1 LRLEISTIDVEFV
14 QSGRF
19 RMRVLFLVQ
28 YPRQAPSPRYRVY
41 QLVPWLEEAGFECD
55 VEPLIGEG
63 DYAAARSAGKYFDKS
78 RMLAGGFVR
87 RVSALLRAR
96 KYDLVY
102 VLKGAFP
109 YGPPII
115 EQLLRTSNVP
125 VIFDFDDAI
134 HIHKKSVSHR
144 FLDYLKST
152 RRVGQV
158 AALASR
164 VVVPNEYLADFARE
178 FNSAV
183 TVVPEAENTD
193 RLIPR
198 QAHKNGSKIV
208 IGWVGSSSTAKY
220 LTLIEGALQTV
231 CDRFSNV
238 VLRVIGGKFESE
250 GVRTELVDWK
260 FEREVQ
266 QFHDLDIGIMP
277 LPLEEWSKGKS
288 GCKLRQYMAA
298 GVPGVGTA
306 IGYNL
311 ELVEHGRT
319 GFLATTQDEWVEC
332 LSHLIERPE
341 LRSAIADAAR
351 RDVEQRFAIDVI
363 GPQLEAAIRETVD
376 EFRASQRNAA
386 GRVGRAAA

>member
-1 LRLEISTIDVEFV
+1 
-14 QSGRF
+14 
-19 RMRVLFLVQ
+19 MRVLFLVQ

-41 QLVPWLEEAGFECD
+41 QLVPWLEEAGIECD
-55 VEPLIGEG
+55 VEPLIGEN
-63 DYAAARSAGKYFDKS
+63 DYTAARSAGKYFDKS
-78 RMLAGGFVR
+78 RMLVGGFAR

-144 FLDYLKST
+144 LLDYLKST

-158 AALASR
+158 ATLASR
-164 VVVPNEYLADFARE
+164 VVVPNEFLADFARE

-183 TVVPEAENTD
+183 TVVPEAENTE
-193 RLIPR
+193 RFVSRTP
-198 QAHKNGSKIV
+198 HENGSKVV

-220 LTLIEGALQTV
+220 LTLIEEALRAV
-231 CDRFSNV
+231 CDRFPNV
-238 VLRVIGGKFESE
+238 VLRVIGGKFEAE
-250 GVRTELVDWK
+250 GVRTELVDWN
-260 FEREVQ
+260 FDQEVQ

-311 ELVEHGRT
+311 ELVEHGHT
-319 GFLATTQDEWVEC
+319 GFLATSQDEWVDC
-332 LSHLIERPE
+332 LSTLIERPE
-341 LRSAIADAAR
+341 FRNAIADAAR
-351 RDVEQRFAIDVI
+351 RDVEQRFAINVI
-363 GPQLEAAIRETVD
+363 GPKLEAVIRETVD
-376 EFRASQRNAA
+376 EFKVAPSKVVGRA
-386 GRVGRAAA
+386 GRAAA

>member
-1 LRLEISTIDVEFV
+1 
-14 QSGRF
+14 
-19 RMRVLFLVQ
+19 MRVLFLVQ

-41 QLVPWLEEAGFECD
+41 QLVPWLENAGIECD
-55 VEPLIGEG
+55 VEPLVGES
-63 DYAAARSAGKYFDKS
+63 DYAAARSSGQYLAKS
-78 RMLAGGFVR
+78 RMLAAGFMG
-87 RVSALLRAR
+87 RVSALLRSR

-164 VVVPNEYLADFARE
+164 VVVPNEFLADFARD
-178 FNSAV
+178 FNSTV
-183 TVVPEAENTD
+183 TVVPEAENTE

-198 QAHKNGSKIV
+198 APHKNGPKVV

-220 LTLIEGALQTV
+220 LTLIEEALRTV
-231 CDRFSNV
+231 CDRFPNV
-238 VLRVIGGKFESE
+238 VLRVIGGKFEAE

-260 FEREVQ
+260 FDQEVQ

-332 LSHLIERPE
+332 LSTLIERPK
-341 LRSAIADAAR
+341 LRNTIADAAR
-351 RDVEQRFAIDVI
+351 LDVEQRFAINVI

-376 EFRASQRNAA
+376 EFRAASSTTADRA
-386 GRVGRAAA
+386 GRAAA

>member
-1 LRLEISTIDVEFV
+1 LRLELSSIYGEFI

-41 QLVPWLEEAGFECD
+41 QLVPWLEEAGVECD
-55 VEPLIGEG
+55 VEPLIRES
-63 DYAAARSAGKYFDKS
+63 DYAAARSAGMYLDKS
-78 RMLAGGFVR
+78 RMLAGGFAR

-144 FLDYLKST
+144 FLDYFKST

-158 AALASR
+158 ATLASR
-164 VVVPNEYLADFARE
+164 VVVPNEFLADFARE

-198 QAHKNGSKIV
+198 QTHRNGSKVV

-220 LTLIEGALQTV
+220 LTLVEDALRTV

-238 VLRVIGGKFESE
+238 VLRVIGGKFYAE

-260 FEREVQ
+260 FDREVQ
-266 QFHDLDIGIMP
+266 QFHELDIGIMP

-306 IGYNL
+306 IGYNI

-319 GFLATTQDEWVEC
+319 GFLATTQDEWVDC
-332 LSHLIERPE
+332 LSNLIERPD
-341 LRSAIADAAR
+341 LRNTIAEAAR

-363 GPQLEAAIRETVD
+363 GPQLEAAIRETVG
-376 EFRASQRNAA
+376 EFRTAQRNAA
-386 GRVGRAAA
+386 GSEGNAAA

>member
-1 LRLEISTIDVEFV
+1 
-14 QSGRF
+14 
-19 RMRVLFLVQ
+19 MRVLFLVQ

-41 QLVPWLEEAGFECD
+41 QLVPWLEEAGIECD
-55 VEPLIGEG
+55 VEPLIGEN
-63 DYAAARSAGKYFDKS
+63 DYTAARSAGKYFDKS
-78 RMLAGGFVR
+78 RMLVGGFAR

-144 FLDYLKST
+144 LLDYLKST

-158 AALASR
+158 ATLASR
-164 VVVPNEYLADFARE
+164 VVVPNEFLADFARE

-183 TVVPEAENTD
+183 TVVPEAENTE
-193 RLIPR
+193 RFVSRTP
-198 QAHKNGSKIV
+198 HENGSKVV

-220 LTLIEGALQTV
+220 LTLIEEALRTV

-238 VLRVIGGKFESE
+238 VLRVIGGKFEAE
-250 GVRTELVDWK
+250 GVRTELVDWN
-260 FEREVQ
+260 FDQEVQ

-311 ELVEHGRT
+311 ELVEHGHT
-319 GFLATTQDEWVEC
+319 GFLATSQDEWVDC
-332 LSHLIERPE
+332 LSTLIERPE
-341 LRSAIADAAR
+341 FRNAIADAAR
-351 RDVEQRFAIDVI
+351 RDVEQRFAINVI
-363 GPQLEAAIRETVD
+363 GPKLEAVIRETVD
-376 EFRASQRNAA
+376 EFRVAPSKVV
-386 GRVGRAAA
+386 GRAGRAAA

>member
-1 LRLEISTIDVEFV
+1 
-14 QSGRF
+14 
-19 RMRVLFLVQ
+19 MRVLFLVQ

-41 QLVPWLEEAGFECD
+41 QLVPWLEEAGIECD
-55 VEPLIGEG
+55 VEPLIGES
-63 DYAAARSAGKYFDKS
+63 DYTAARSAGKYFDKS
-78 RMLAGGFVR
+78 RMLVGGFAR

-144 FLDYLKST
+144 LLDYLKST

-164 VVVPNEYLADFARE
+164 VVVPNEFLADFARE

-183 TVVPEAENTD
+183 TVVPEAENTE
-193 RLIPR
+193 RLVPR
-198 QAHKNGSKIV
+198 TPHENGSKVV

-220 LTLIEGALQTV
+220 LTLIEEALRTV
-231 CDRFSNV
+231 CDRFPDV
-238 VLRVIGGKFESE
+238 VLRVIGGKFEAE
-250 GVRTELVDWK
+250 GVRTELVDWD
-260 FEREVQ
+260 FDQEVQ

-311 ELVEHGRT
+311 ELVEHGHT
-319 GFLATTQDEWVEC
+319 GFLATTQDEWVDC
-332 LSHLIERPE
+332 LSTLIERPE
-341 LRSAIADAAR
+341 FRNAIADAAR
-351 RDVEQRFAIDVI
+351 RDVEQRFSINVI
-363 GPQLEAAIRETVD
+363 GPKLEAAIRETVD
-376 EFRASQRNAA
+376 EFRVAPAETA
-386 GRVGRAAA
+386 GRAGRAAA

>member
-1 LRLEISTIDVEFV
+1 MRLEISAIYVEFI
-14 QSGRF
+14 QSGQF
-19 RMRVLFLVQ
+19 FMRVLFLVQ

-41 QLVPWLEEAGFECD
+41 QLVPWLEEAGVECD
-55 VEPLIGEG
+55 VEPLIRES
-63 DYAAARSAGKYFDKS
+63 DYAAARSAGMYLDKS
-78 RMLAGGFVR
+78 RMLAGGFAR

-115 EQLLRTSNVP
+115 EQLLRTGNVP

-152 RRVGQV
+152 RRVGRV

-164 VVVPNEYLADFARE
+164 VVVPNEFLADFARE
-178 FNSAV
+178 FNSVV
-183 TVVPEAENTD
+183 TVVPEAENTE
-193 RLIPR
+193 RLVPR
-198 QAHKNGSKIV
+198 TPHEDGSKTV

-220 LTLIEGALQTV
+220 LTLIEEALRTV
-231 CDRFSNV
+231 CDRFPNV

-250 GVRTELVDWK
+250 GVRAELVDWN
-260 FEREVQ
+260 FDQEVQ

-319 GFLATTQDEWVEC
+319 GFLATTQDEWVDC
-332 LSHLIERPE
+332 LSNLIERPE
-341 LRSAIADAAR
+341 LRNTIAAAAR
-351 RDVEQRFAIDVI
+351 RDVEQRFAINVI
-363 GPQLEAAIRETVD
+363 GPKLEAAIRETVD
-376 EFRASQRNAA
+376 EFRVAPSRAA
-386 GRVGRAAA
+386 GRAGRSVA

>member
-1 LRLEISTIDVEFV
+1 
-14 QSGRF
+14 
-19 RMRVLFLVQ
+19 MRVLFLVQ
-28 YPRQAPSPRYRVY
+28 YPRLAPSPRYRVY
-41 QLVPWLEEAGFECD
+41 QLVPWLETAGIKCD

-63 DYAAARSAGKYFDKS
+63 DYATARSSGMYLGKS
-78 RMLAGGFVR
+78 RMLASGFAR

-109 YGPPII
+109 YGPPVI
-115 EQLLRTSNVP
+115 EKLLTASNVP

-134 HIHKKSVSHR
+134 HIHKKSDSHR

-158 AALASR
+158 AALANR
-164 VVVPNEYLADFARE
+164 VVVPNEYLASFARE

-183 TVVPEAENTD
+183 TVVPEAEDTE

-198 QAHKNGSKIV
+198 DSHGNGSKIV
-208 IGWVGSSSTAKY
+208 VGWVGSSSTAKY
-220 LTLIEGALQTV
+220 LNLIEDALRVV
-231 CDRFSNV
+231 CDRFPNV
-238 VLRVIGGKFESE
+238 VVRVIGGKFDAS
-250 GVRTELVDWK
+250 GIRTELVDWK

-311 ELVEHGRT
+311 ELVDHGRT
-319 GFLATTQDEWVEC
+319 GFLATTQDEWIDCLTRLVENA
-332 LSHLIERPE
+332 E
-341 LRSAIADAAR
+341 LRNTIAAAAR
-351 RDVEQRFAIDVI
+351 RDVEQRFAINVI
-363 GPQLEAAIRETVD
+363 GPQLEAVIRETAAKP
-376 EFRASQRNAA
+376 RANERA
-386 GRVGRAAA
+386 GRAAA

>member
-1 LRLEISTIDVEFV
+1 
-14 QSGRF
+14 
-19 RMRVLFLVQ
+19 MRVLFLVQ

-41 QLVPWLEEAGFECD
+41 QLVPWLEEAGIECD
-55 VEPLIGEG
+55 VEPLIGEN
-63 DYAAARSAGKYFDKS
+63 DYTAARSAGKYFDKS
-78 RMLAGGFVR
+78 RMLVGGFAR

-144 FLDYLKST
+144 LLDYLKST

-158 AALASR
+158 ATLASR
-164 VVVPNEYLADFARE
+164 VVVPNEFLADFARE

-183 TVVPEAENTD
+183 TVVPEAENTE
-193 RLIPR
+193 RFVSRTP
-198 QAHKNGSKIV
+198 HENGSKVV

-220 LTLIEGALQTV
+220 LTLIEEALRTV
-231 CDRFSNV
+231 CDRFPNV
-238 VLRVIGGKFESE
+238 VLRVIGGKFEAE
-250 GVRTELVDWK
+250 GVRTELVDWN
-260 FEREVQ
+260 FDQEVQ

-311 ELVEHGRT
+311 ELVEHGHT
-319 GFLATTQDEWVEC
+319 GFLATSQDEWVDC
-332 LSHLIERPE
+332 LSTLIERPE
-341 LRSAIADAAR
+341 FRNAIADAAR
-351 RDVEQRFAIDVI
+351 RDVEQRFAINVI
-363 GPQLEAAIRETVD
+363 GPKLEAVIRETVD
-376 EFRASQRNAA
+376 EFRVAPSKVV
-386 GRVGRAAA
+386 GRAGRAAA

>member
-1 LRLEISTIDVEFV
+1 
-14 QSGRF
+14 
-19 RMRVLFLVQ
+19 MRILFLVQ
-28 YPRQAPSPRYRVY
+28 YPRLAPSPRYRVY
-41 QLVPWLEEAGFECD
+41 QLVPWLESAGLQCD
-55 VEPLIGEG
+55 VEPLIRDS
-63 DYAAARSAGKYFDKS
+63 DYATARSSGQYLSKS
-78 RMLAGGFVR
+78 RMLAAGFAR
-87 RVSALLRAR
+87 RISALLKSRE
-96 KYDLVY
+96 YDLVY

-115 EQLLRTSNVP
+115 EHLLKRSNVP

-144 FLDYLKST
+144 LLDYLKST

-164 VVVPNEYLADFARE
+164 VVVPNEYLASFARE

-183 TVVPEAENTD
+183 TVVPEAEDTK
-193 RLIPR
+193 RLVPR
-198 QAHKNGSKIV
+198 KPHENDEKIV

-220 LTLIEGALQTV
+220 LTLIEDALHAI
-231 CDRFSNV
+231 CERYPNV
-238 VLRVIGGKFESE
+238 VLRVVGGKFESPR
-250 GVRTELVDWK
+250 VRTEILDWK

-266 QFHDLDIGIMP
+266 QFHGLDIGIMP

-319 GFLATTQDEWVEC
+319 GFLATTQNEWVEC
-332 LSHLIERPE
+332 LSKLIENAE
-341 LRSAIADAAR
+341 LRNTIAESAR

-363 GPQLEAAIRETVD
+363 GPQLENAIRKAVD
-376 EFRASQRNAA
+376 EFQSASSR
-386 GRVGRAAA
+386 RRAAA

>member
-1 LRLEISTIDVEFV
+1 
-14 QSGRF
+14 
-19 RMRVLFLVQ
+19 MRVLFLVQ

-41 QLVPWLEEAGFECD
+41 QLVPWLENAGVQCD
-55 VEPLIGEG
+55 VEPLIGEA
-63 DYAAARSAGKYFDKS
+63 DYAAARSSGKYLSKS
-78 RMLAGGFVR
+78 RMLAAGLVR
-87 RVSALLRAR
+87 RVSALLRSR

-109 YGPPII
+109 YGPPVI
-115 EQLLRTSNVP
+115 EQLLCASKVP

-134 HIHKKSVSHR
+134 HIHKKSVSHQL
-144 FLDYLKST
+144 LDYLKST

-164 VVVPNEYLADFARE
+164 VVVPNEYLATFARE

-183 TVVPEAENTD
+183 TVVPEAEDTEK
-193 RLIPR
+193 LVPR
-198 QAHKNGSKIV
+198 KTHENGPQVV

-220 LTLIEGALQTV
+220 LTLIEDALRTV
-231 CDRFSNV
+231 CERSPNV
-238 VLRVIGGKFESE
+238 TLRVIGGRFEAL
-250 GVRTELVDWK
+250 GVRTELVDWN
-260 FEREVQ
+260 FERQVQ

-311 ELVEHGRT
+311 ELVDHGRT
-319 GFLATTQDEWVEC
+319 GFLATTQDEWIEC
-332 LSHLIERPE
+332 LSKLIKDAE
-341 LRSAIADAAR
+341 LRNTIAAAAR

-376 EFRASQRNAA
+376 EFKTA
-386 GRVGRAAA
+386 GRTRRAAA

>member
-1 LRLEISTIDVEFV
+1 
-14 QSGRF
+14 
-19 RMRVLFLVQ
+19 MRVLFLVQ

-41 QLVPWLEEAGFECD
+41 QLVPWLEEAGIECD
-55 VEPLIGEG
+55 VEPLIGES
-63 DYAAARSAGKYFDKS
+63 DYTAARSAGKYFDKS
-78 RMLAGGFVR
+78 RMLVGGFAR

-144 FLDYLKST
+144 LLDYLKST

-164 VVVPNEYLADFARE
+164 VVVPNEFLADFARE

-183 TVVPEAENTD
+183 TVVPEAENTE
-193 RLIPR
+193 RLVPR
-198 QAHKNGSKIV
+198 TPHENGSKVV

-220 LTLIEGALQTV
+220 LTLIEEALRTV
-231 CDRFSNV
+231 CDRFPDV
-238 VLRVIGGKFESE
+238 VLRVIGGKFEAE
-250 GVRTELVDWK
+250 GVRTELVDWN
-260 FEREVQ
+260 FDQEVQ

-311 ELVEHGRT
+311 ELVEHGHT
-319 GFLATTQDEWVEC
+319 GFLATTQDEWVDC
-332 LSHLIERPE
+332 LSTLIERPE
-341 LRSAIADAAR
+341 FRNAIADAAR
-351 RDVEQRFAIDVI
+351 RDVEQRFSINVI
-363 GPQLEAAIRETVD
+363 GPKLEAAIRETVD
-376 EFRASQRNAA
+376 EFRVAPAETA
-386 GRVGRAAA
+386 GRAGRAAA

>member
-1 LRLEISTIDVEFV
+1 
-14 QSGRF
+14 
-19 RMRVLFLVQ
+19 MRVLFLVQ
-28 YPRQAPSPRYRVY
+28 YPQQAPSPRYRVY
-41 QLVPWLEEAGFECD
+41 QLVPWLENAGVECD
-55 VEPLIGEG
+55 VEPLIGES
-63 DYAAARSAGKYFDKS
+63 DYAAARSSGRYPGKI
-78 RMLAGGFVR
+78 RMLAAGLVR
-87 RVSALLRAR
+87 RVSALLKSR

-109 YGPPII
+109 YGPPMI
-115 EQLLRTSNVP
+115 EQLLRARNIP

-158 AALASR
+158 AALANR

-178 FNSAV
+178 FNSSV
-183 TVVPEAENTD
+183 TVVPEAEDTE

-198 QAHKNGSKIV
+198 KPHENGQPIV

-220 LTLIEGALQTV
+220 LKLIEEALRTV
-231 CDRFSNV
+231 SDRFPNV
-238 VLRVIGGKFESE
+238 TVRVIGGRFESK
-250 GVRTELVDWK
+250 GVRTELVDWE
-260 FEREVQ
+260 FDRELQ

-311 ELVEHGRT
+311 ELVDHGRT
-319 GFLATTQDEWVEC
+319 GFLATTQDEWVEY
-332 LSHLIERPE
+332 LTTLIEDAD
-341 LRSAIADAAR
+341 LRNTIAAAAR
-351 RDVEQRFAIDVI
+351 FDVEQRFAIDVI

-376 EFRASQRNAA
+376 EFRAVGRA
-386 GRVGRAAA
+386 GRVAA

>member
-1 LRLEISTIDVEFV
+1 LRLEISAIYVEFI
-14 QSGRF
+14 QSGQF
-19 RMRVLFLVQ
+19 LMRVLFLVQ

-41 QLVPWLEEAGFECD
+41 QLVPWLEEAGVECD
-55 VEPLIGEG
+55 VEPLIRES
-63 DYAAARSAGKYFDKS
+63 DYAAARSAGMYIDKS
-78 RMLAGGFVR
+78 RMLAGGFAR
-87 RVSALLRAR
+87 RVSALLKSRR
-96 KYDLVY
+96 YDLVY

-109 YGPPII
+109 YGPPVI
-115 EQLLRTSNVP
+115 EQLLRAINIP

-144 FLDYLKST
+144 ILDYLKST

-158 AALASR
+158 AALANR
-164 VVVPNEYLADFARE
+164 VVVPNEYLANFARE
-178 FNSAV
+178 FNSSV
-183 TVVPEAENTD
+183 TVVPEAEDTE

-198 QAHKNGSKIV
+198 QPHENGPQIV

-220 LTLIEGALQTV
+220 LKLIEAALRTV

-238 VLRVIGGKFESE
+238 TVRVIGGRFESE
-250 GVRTELVDWK
+250 GIRTELVDWN
-260 FEREVQ
+260 FDREVQ

-311 ELVEHGRT
+311 ELVDHGRT
-319 GFLATTQDEWVEC
+319 GFLATTQDEWVEH
-332 LSHLIERPE
+332 LSTLIEDAE
-341 LRSAIADAAR
+341 LRNTIAAAAR
-351 RDVEQRFAIDVI
+351 LDVEQRFAIDVI
-363 GPQLEAAIRETVD
+363 GPKLEAVIRETI
-376 EFRASQRNAA
+376 ESFQSLRRTERTAA
-386 GRVGRAAA
+386 

>member
-1 LRLEISTIDVEFV
+1 
-14 QSGRF
+14 
-19 RMRVLFLVQ
+19 MRVLFLVQ
-28 YPRQAPSPRYRVY
+28 YPQQAPSPRYRVY
-41 QLVPWLEEAGFECD
+41 QLVPWLENAGVECD
-55 VEPLIGEG
+55 VEPLIAES
-63 DYAAARSAGKYFDKS
+63 DYAAARSPGRYPGKV
-78 RMLAGGFVR
+78 RMLAAGLAR
-87 RVSALLRAR
+87 RVSALLNAR

-109 YGPPII
+109 YGPPVI
-115 EQLLRTSNVP
+115 EQLLRARNIP

-144 FLDYLKST
+144 FLDCLKST

-158 AALASR
+158 AALANR
-164 VVVPNEYLADFARE
+164 VVVPNEYLASFARD
-178 FNSAV
+178 FNSSV
-183 TVVPEAENTD
+183 TVVPEAEDTE

-198 QAHKNGSKIV
+198 KPHENGPQIV

-220 LTLIEGALQTV
+220 LKLIEEALRTV
-231 CDRFSNV
+231 CDRFPNV
-238 VLRVIGGKFESE
+238 TLRVIGGRFESK
-250 GVRTELVDWK
+250 GVRTEHVDWK
-260 FEREVQ
+260 FDCEVQ

-311 ELVEHGRT
+311 ELVDHGRT
-319 GFLATTQDEWVEC
+319 GFLAATQDEWGEH
-332 LSHLIERPE
+332 LTTLIEDAE
-341 LRSAIADAAR
+341 LRNTIAAAAR
-351 RDVEQRFAIDVI
+351 LDVEQRFAIDVI

-376 EFRASQRNAA
+376 EYRA
-386 GRVGRAAA
+386 VGRAGRGAA

>member
-1 LRLEISTIDVEFV
+1 
-14 QSGRF
+14 
-19 RMRVLFLVQ
+19 MRVLFLVQ

-41 QLVPWLEEAGFECD
+41 QLVPWLENAGLQCD
-55 VEPLIGEG
+55 VEPLIGES
-63 DYAAARSAGKYFDKS
+63 DYATARSSGKYLGKS
-78 RMLAGGFVR
+78 RMLAAGLAR
-87 RVSALLRAR
+87 RLSTLLRSR

-109 YGPPII
+109 YGPPVI
-115 EQLLRTSNVP
+115 EQLLRASNVP
-125 VIFDFDDAI
+125 IIFDFDDAI

-158 AALASR
+158 AALANR
-164 VVVPNEYLADFARE
+164 VVVPNEYLANFARE
-178 FNSAV
+178 FNPAV
-183 TVVPEAENTD
+183 TVVPEAENTQ
-193 RLIPR
+193 RLVPR
-198 QAHKNGSKIV
+198 RPHKNGSPIV

-220 LTLIEGALQTV
+220 LTLIEDALRTI

-238 VLRVIGGKFESE
+238 TLRVIGGRFEAE
-250 GVRTELVDWK
+250 GIRTELVDWK

-311 ELVEHGRT
+311 ELVDHGRT
-319 GFLATTQDEWVEC
+319 GFLATTQGEWIEC
-332 LSHLIERPE
+332 LSKLIEDAE
-341 LRSAIADAAR
+341 LRNTIATAAR
-351 RDVEQRFAIDVI
+351 LDVEQRFAINVI

-376 EFRASQRNAA
+376 EFETARKTR
-386 GRVGRAAA
+386 RAAA